1 MKLHQLKSKTKRITK
16 TRIARGI
23 AGKGGKTGG
32 RGTKG
37 QKARTGFNL
46 PKRFE
51 GGQSP
56 LIQRS
61 PKIKGFLGKP
71 NKPIAFSCATLE
83 RIFAD
88 GATISPEVLAKKGLI
103 KSAKQKVKI
112 IGVKKNT
119 KTTKTFKFE
128 NCLTSKS
135 IKA

>member
-1 MKLHQLKSKTKRITK
+1 MKLHQIKPKTKRITK

-71 NKPIAFSCATLE
+71 NKPIAISFATLE
-83 RIFAD
+83 RLFATET
-88 GATISPEVLAKKGLI
+88 TINPEVLAKRGLI

-112 IGVKKNT
+112 IGVKKGA
-119 KTTKTFKFE
+119 KKTKTFKFE
-128 NCLTSKS
+128 NCLLSKS
-135 IKA
+135 IK